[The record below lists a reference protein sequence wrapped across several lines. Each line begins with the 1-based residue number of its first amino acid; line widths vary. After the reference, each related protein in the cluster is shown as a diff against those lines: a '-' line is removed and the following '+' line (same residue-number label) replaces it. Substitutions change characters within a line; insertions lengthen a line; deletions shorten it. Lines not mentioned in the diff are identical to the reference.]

1 MGKIHSTLFTI
12 KDKGG
17 QYMATKTDANGNVV
31 AFDLNKTT
39 IGNTMAFNIDITP
52 KNGSAPTGTTT
63 STFQLDTKDKYVG
76 ETLEFDVRV
85 GEGLDTSDATATSA
99 NIENGKTAYVNNQK
113 ITGTVV
119 YQTYYTGSDAPPS
132 SLGNNGDLYFK
143 QGDSVS
149 TASEDTT
156 QTRSVLDKDI
166 YTYLNTSN
174 ITADSGVTFEVLED
188 RDLVITFTD
197 TNQSVYINNS
207 ALSGQIEM
215 NISGITYKTDD
226 DILSAVSSSD
236 GIGFYNINNEL
247 TTESTFTTE
256 LPIQFIVTDKYTGV
270 LPITVG
276 ISNCRMRAIK

>member
-31 AFDLNKTT
+31 TFDLNKTT

-76 ETLEFDVRV
+76 EILEFDVRV

-119 YQTYYTGSDAPPS
+119 YQTYYTGSDAPPN

-143 QGDSVS
+143 QGDSAS
-149 TASEDTT
+149 TASEDTI
-156 QTRSVLDKDI
+156 QIRSVLDKDI

-256 LPIQFIVTDKYTGV
+256 LPIQFIVTDKYTGA

>member
-1 MGKIHSTLFTI
+1 
-12 KDKGG
+12 
-17 QYMATKTDANGNVV
+17 MATKTDANGNVI

-76 ETLEFDVRV
+76 ETLEFNVHV
-85 GEGLDTSDATATSA
+85 GEGLNTSDATATSA

-143 QGDSVS
+143 QGDSIS
-149 TASEDTT
+149 TASEDIV
-156 QTRSVLDKDI
+156 QSRSVLDKDI

-188 RDLVITFTD
+188 RDLVVTFTG

-207 ALSGQIEM
+207 TLSGQIEM

-226 DILSAVSSSD
+226 DTLLAVSSSD

-247 TTESTFTTE
+247 TTESTFTAE
-256 LPIQFIVTDKYTGV
+256 LPLRFILTNKYTGA
-270 LPITVG
+270 LPVAVG
-276 ISNCRMRAIK
+276 IANCRMRVTK